1 LKLKWKEPMIMW
13 CRVKGPHGR
22 VRELSSVLD
31 FNSAYCL
38 MLRQDAVDVGYPE
51 ASYSHGTWRAS
62 HADRAPLIVNL
73 RGIERTIRVTLKE
86 VSIGELS
93 AKDVDAVV
101 LEYDQSPSLPSD
113 IILGWTFL
121 RNFRL
126 EVDPASGYLSLND
139 PGALR

>member
-1 LKLKWKEPMIMW
+1 MW

-62 HADRAPLIVNL
+62 HSDRAPLIVNL
-73 RGIERTIRVTLKE
+73 RGIERTILVTLKE
-86 VSIGELS
+86 VSLGEIS
-93 AKDVDAVV
+93 ARDVDAVI
-101 LEYDQSPSLPSD
+101 LEYDQSPSIPFD
-113 IILGWTFL
+113 MILGMSFL
-121 RNFRL
+121 RNFKL
-126 EVDPASGYLSLND
+126 EADPVSGYISLSE
-139 PGALR
+139 PGGPR